1 MSVIIRYYTRT
12 TSPNEHKK
20 SPGCY
25 LGDLPIVVP
34 GLPLMEDVGVC
45 LCFLLVIEDV
55 QILACFLEKPDE
67 TV

>member
-1 MSVIIRYYTRT
+1 
-12 TSPNEHKK
+12 
-20 SPGCY
+20 
-25 LGDLPIVVP
+25 
-34 GLPLMEDVGVC
+34 MEDVGVC